1 MIWRH
6 ICLSS
11 RKNASNTKPMCV
23 LLKANARTNPTPCSE
38 WVSSSFI
45 KLILTRSQEL
55 APCHRHHL
63 RRRSE
68 ETQRVKASNERV
80 AVEGWKKRLTLQNL
94 TEVSLPVC
102 RMLFPFSWVSVACA
116 QTVNS
121 CRLRQPI
128 FGNLSAFVSLPEVCG
143 HHVCTAW
150 HRKGPN
156 LRFGPKQVFNKRVLK
171 WRSETHTVALKG
183 KPWKATAS
191 KRSFSCK
198 RKHVPK
204 QEGYHP
210 NTTQSS
216 LQFYWWHAMGHKGV
230 RLKGPVMH
238 RCGSAQI
245 NVTNVYGPET
255 PLTSALIGKYHIWG
269 SWWLV
274 QSRGHSGKCA
284 KIGRP
289 PSSTAEREID
299 QST

>member
-1 MIWRH
+1 MRKQLTAADCANPSLA
-6 ICLSS
+6 ICPLLS
-11 RKNASNTKPMCV
+11 
-23 LLKANARTNPTPCSE
+23 
-38 WVSSSFI
+38 
-45 KLILTRSQEL
+45 
-55 APCHRHHL
+55 
-63 RRRSE
+63 
-68 ETQRVKASNERV
+68 
-80 AVEGWKKRLTLQNL
+80 
-94 TEVSLPVC
+94 VC
-102 RMLFPFSWVSVACA
+102 
-116 QTVNS
+116 
-121 CRLRQPI
+121 
-128 FGNLSAFVSLPEVCG
+128 
-143 HHVCTAW
+143 
-150 HRKGPN
+150 
-156 LRFGPKQVFNKRVLK
+156 LRFVDTMSAQLGAAKDQICGLGRSRVFNKRVLK